1 MPSPFPGMDPYLED
15 PAYWPDFHARFINY
29 WCEELASRL
38 PDHYEARLDEQ
49 VNLVQIPAEKT
60 KRVRA
65 DVSVTRDAGVDS
77 SAGVAVAVATLEPTT
92 VPLLIEEEIRQTY
105 IEILRRPD
113 RTLVAVLELLSPAN
127 KTPSGQ
133 GQYLD
138 KRNAVLRQEVHL
150 VELDLLFGGERMPLD
165 APYPSGDYFT
175 LVARFDRR
183 WNCDIYAWSVR
194 DALPT
199 IPIPLLPEDGEVG
212 VDLAAVFATT
222 YERGRYARSLQYGAA
237 PPISAETKAAAWIE
251 RQAK

>member
-15 PAYWPDFHARFINY
+15 PAFWPDFHARFVNY
-29 WCEELASRL
+29 WCEELAARL

-60 KRVRA
+60 KRVRP
-65 DVSVTRDAGVDS
+65 DVSVTRDTVAGS
-77 SAGVAVAVATLEPTT
+77 LASPSAAVATLEPTT
-92 VPLLIEEEIRQTY
+92 VPLLIEEETRQTY

-127 KTPSGQ
+127 KAPSGQ

-165 APYPSGDYFT
+165 APYPSGDYFA

-183 WNCDIYAWSVR
+183 WNCDVYAWSVR
-194 DALPT
+194 DSLPT

-222 YERGRYARSLQYGAA
+222 YERGRYARSLDYGAA
-237 PPISAETKAAAWIE
+237 PPISAEAKTAAWIE

>member
-15 PAYWPDFHARFINY
+15 PAFWPDFHATFVNY
-29 WCEELASRL
+29 WREELAARL

-60 KRVRA
+60 KRIRA
-65 DVSVTRDAGVDS
+65 DVSVTRDDIVG
-77 SAGVAVAVATLEPTT
+77 SAPGPSAVVATLEPTT
-92 VPLLIEEEIRQTY
+92 VPLLIEEEIRHTY

-150 VELDLLFGGERMPLD
+150 VEVDLLFGGRRLPLD
-165 APYPSGDYFT
+165 APYPAGDYFA

-183 WNCDIYAWSVR
+183 WNCDVYAWRVR
-194 DALPT
+194 DRLPT

-212 VDLAAVFATT
+212 VDLAAVFATA
-222 YERGRYARSLQYGAA
+222 YERGRYARSLDYAA
-237 PPISAETKAAAWIE
+237 AAPISAEAETVAWIA
-251 RQAK
+251 QKAK